1 MIVTID
7 PGHGGSDTGAA
18 GVDPRSGRKVFEK
31 DLNLLLAF
39 ALREQLESRCR
50 AVFLTRDG
58 DHNLGLLERV
68 RVADR
73 SRGRAP
79 TPSLVVALISIHHNG
94 AASAKA
100 RGFELLIDKITPS
113 DSPNPAREHDG
124 PQALDP
130 SCSSDDSHA
139 DGSRLC
145 LGSTSTQ
152 QRTDDRRYNPDGLDR
167 KQLQLAET
175 ILPGVAPVLE
185 RWGIPLRNPP
195 IKNDADDSARG
206 HLTLLEEATVPAVII
221 ETCFVTNPLELL
233 AATSTAFQVQFAEA
247 LAEALTAWAEDLG
260 ID

>member
-18 GVDPRSGRKVFEK
+18 GVDPRSSRKIFEK

-58 DHNLGLLERV
+58 DNDLSLLERV
-68 RVADR
+68 RVAD
-73 SRGRAP
+73 SCRAL
-79 TPSLVVALISIHHNG
+79 TLISIHHNG
-94 AASAKA
+94 AASPKA

-113 DSPNPAREHDG
+113 DPPNPAREHDG

-130 SCSSDDSHA
+130 SGHTNVSHA

-145 LGSTSTQ
+145 LE
-152 QRTDDRRYNPDGLDR
+152 
-167 KQLQLAET
+167 QLRLAEA
-175 ILPGVAPVLE
+175 ILPGVEPVLE
-185 RWGIPLRNPP
+185 RWGIPLRNPA
-195 IKNDADDSARG
+195 IKNDENDSARG
-206 HLTLLEEATVPAVII
+206 HLTLLEEATVPAVIV

-233 AATSTAFQVQFAEA
+233 AATSSAFRVQFAEA